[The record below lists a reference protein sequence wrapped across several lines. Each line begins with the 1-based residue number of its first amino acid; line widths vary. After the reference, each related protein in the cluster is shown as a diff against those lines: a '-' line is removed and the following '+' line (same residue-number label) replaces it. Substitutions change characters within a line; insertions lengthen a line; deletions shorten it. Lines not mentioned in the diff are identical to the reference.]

1 MISKLRERFQH
12 RYNSFFGLLGVAIP
26 TLIVVISYRL
36 LLDGLGEV
44 GFGVYLL
51 AASIGSVMAFMDLG
65 ISSANIKFIAEDKE
79 SGAYDALAR
88 VVQTSAC
95 FYCVL
100 GLLIVIAVAAISPRL
115 DSIFGIPE
123 EYQSSSFLLFILAA
137 GQVSIYLV
145 NNVYVGVLKALGRFD
160 LAVIVNISIPL
171 VTMGLGGYLVSTGI
185 LGLLGLMWLGVIGSF
200 FGLLL
205 SVYLARNLCL
215 GSGCELL
222 SGRPSIETFKRMYGF
237 SAVLTL
243 HSFAGIF
250 FAQAQKIFIGHALG
264 PASVGIYQFAYTA
277 ISKIHTL
284 INSGSEFIY
293 PLASSGKCKLELRA
307 VYLKVLLFTAMTAF
321 VGLLILWWAADF
333 IFGLWL
339 GASVASK
346 VVPLIPS
353 LAVAFFFVALSIP
366 GHHVLNGLGR
376 PGVNVLYSVVN
387 VLLYLCAL
395 YFLSIYS
402 SDFGLVSYAYAYA
415 ISNVVSGTIFQILF
429 ELLFWSKYMSDEP

>member
-1 MISKLRERFQH
+1 VISKLREKFQH

-26 TLIVVISYRL
+26 TLIVVVSYRL

-79 SGAYDALAR
+79 SGSYEALAN

-100 GLLIVIAVAAISPRL
+100 GLFIVVSVAAMSPAL
-115 DSIFGIPE
+115 DTVFGITE
-123 EYQSSSFLLFILAA
+123 EYRSSSFLLFVLAA
-137 GQVSIYLV
+137 GQVSLYLV
-145 NNVYVGVLKALGRFD
+145 NNVYIGVLKALGRFD
-160 LAVIVNISIPL
+160 LAVIVTISIPL
-171 VTMGLGGYLVSTGI
+171 ITMGLGGYLVATSV

-200 FGLLL
+200 LGLML
-205 SVYLARNLCL
+205 SIYLARSLCQSSGFDLL
-215 GSGCELL
+215 G
-222 SGRPSIETFKRMYGF
+222 GRPSIDTFKRMYGF

-277 ISKIHTL
+277 LSKIHTL

-293 PLASSGKCKLELRA
+293 PLASSGKCKVELRA
-307 VYLKVLLFTAMTAF
+307 VYLRVLLFTALTAF
-321 VGLLILWWAADF
+321 IGLLVFWWAADF

-339 GASVASK
+339 GSDVASR

-353 LAVAFFFVALSIP
+353 LVIAFFFVALSIP
-366 GHHVLNGLGR
+366 GHHILNGLGY
-376 PGVNVLYSVVN
+376 PGVNVLYSIVN
-387 VLLYLCAL
+387 VVLYLIVLFC
-395 YFLSIYS
+395 LSTHS
-402 SDFGLVSYAYAYA
+402 LDFGLISYAYAYA
-415 ISNVVSGTIFQILF
+415 VSNVISGAVFQVLF
-429 ELLFWSKYMSDEP
+429 EFLFWPRFMRDEL